1 MSPTHDE
8 TTSLVDS
15 RSPPR
20 VFLDTPFGSF
30 KGPNS
35 LHNFASSFTRA
46 QLFAASKIDN
56 EIHRKR
62 SFFTSGENGGGEDE
76 VFDPELMVPSVRGER
91 LSTVIHEIPHGNRLF
106 SNLDPVGSNEV
117 FYQDDFPSIPGYDSS
132 SHIHKG
138 GSNPHLVKNLT
149 LHRPSIASFRSAVS
163 RLTTASQVNLT
174 HIEDK
179 NGHSVAV
186 LEGQSTAPQTI
197 FNSINVLIGVGL
209 LALPVGIYKA
219 GWVFGVPILIT
230 CALTTYWTATL
241 LSKAM
246 DTDRTIMT
254 YADLGYASYGSL
266 AKLFISIIF
275 LLDLI
280 GSGVSLIVLFS
291 DSLFALCG
299 DDITWTR
306 TRFKLVS
313 FIVLTPFTFMPL
325 PVLSLFSLFGIAST
339 ISITVLVFVLGLTKA
354 SAPGSLID
362 AMPTNLWPESKV
374 QLLLG
379 LGILMAPF
387 GGHAI
392 FPNLKCDMRHPVKF
406 TRTLRSTYAITLVT
420 DLSMGVLGFLMFG
433 SLCSNEITNTILL
446 TPGYPQFCYPLIS
459 GLICMIPLAKVPL
472 NVRPI
477 VFTLDEALGMN
488 RPASTKWRAIWNRT
502 GSFASRVAV
511 NMLFVCLAILFPE
524 FERIIGIMGA
534 SVCFVVCIILP
545 CLFYVRLCGSTASK
559 LELVICKGAVFIST
573 GLALLATWAILA
585 F

>member
-1 MSPTHDE
+1 MPPTHDE
-8 TTSLVDS
+8 TSSLVGS

-20 VFLDTPFGSF
+20 VFLDTPLGSF

-62 SFFTSGENGGGEDE
+62 SFFTLGDNGTEDE
-76 VFDPELMVPSVRGER
+76 TFDPELMVPSVRGER

-117 FYQDDFPSIPGYDSS
+117 FYQDDLPGPGYDSS
-132 SHIHKG
+132 SNIHRG
-138 GSNPHLVKNLT
+138 FSNPHLVKNIPR
-149 LHRPSIASFRSAVS
+149 HRPSIASFRSAVS
-163 RLTTASQVNLT
+163 RLTTASQVNLI

-179 NGHSVAV
+179 NGNSVAV

-219 GWVFGVPILIT
+219 GWIFGVPILIA

-246 DTDRTIMT
+246 DTDHTIMT

-325 PVLSLFSLFGIAST
+325 PILSLFSLFGIAST
-339 ISITVLVFVLGLTKA
+339 ISITLLVFILGLTKA
-354 SAPGSLID
+354 SAPGSLLD
-362 AMPTNLWPESKV
+362 AMPTNMWPASKI

-406 TRTLRSTYAITLVT
+406 ALTLRSTYVITLVT

-477 VFTLDEALGMN
+477 VSTLDEALGIN
-488 RPASTKWRAIWNRT
+488 RPANTKWRALFNRA
-502 GSFASRVAV
+502 GSVSTRVAV
-511 NMLFVCLAILFPE
+511 NLLFVGLAILFPE

-545 CLFYVRLCGSTASK
+545 CLFYVRLCGTTASK
-559 LELVICKGAVFIST
+559 LELVICKFAVFVST
-573 GLALLATWAILA
+573 LLALMATWATLA